1 MMVNLSV
8 KNVPEEVVQ
17 QLREQAKRHHRSLQG
32 ELLTILEEA
41 VEPRK
46 LSIQE
51 LDRRVKALGLRT
63 GDDST
68 AWMREDRDARPRR
81 LKDFRFVGSGH
92 SHQGSLSPISERHG
106 EALNPDTE
114 FI

>member
-17 QLREQAKRHHRSLQG
+17 RLREQAKRHHRSLQG

-51 LDRRVKALGLRT
+51 LDRRVNALGRT

-68 AWMREDRDARPRR
+68 AWMRADRDARPRR
-81 LKDFRFVGSGH
+81 PEDFRFIGAGH
-92 SHQGSLSPISERHG
+92 SDQGALSPISERHD
-106 EALNPDTE
+106 EALAEDLAQ
-114 FI
+114 